1 MIVATAVDDKSPP
14 CHGRT
19 DMTVRSASLVVGFA
33 LLLVPLQ
40 LLADAPNPIGVP
52 KAGDPGGGVGAIR
65 IWYADGVWHLRSST
79 ENSIGKKDKIMVFTG
94 SVVCDEK
101 LTVEGKKLEQ
111 GNGKTSDKV
120 TPHSN
125 GKGFDF
131 QFKTYGQID
140 EAEFKVADK
149 AKNLTFKLMIDGEKA
164 STIRIIIGEKG
175 EHPDKSEFTLPAH
188 PKPKP

>member
-1 MIVATAVDDKSPP
+1 L
-14 CHGRT
+14 
-19 DMTVRSASLVVGFA
+19 TVRSFNLAVGFA
-33 LLLVPLQ
+33 LLLGPLQ
-40 LLADAPNPIGVP
+40 LLAADTPNPIGVP

-94 SVVCDEK
+94 SVVCDDK
-101 LTVEGKKLEQ
+101 MTVEGRKAELK
-111 GNGKTSDKV
+111 GNGKTSDKI
-120 TPHSN
+120 TPHAN

-131 QFKTYGQID
+131 KFQTYGAID
-140 EAEFKVADK
+140 EAEFKVPDR
-149 AKNLTFKLMIDGEKA
+149 AKNLSFKLMIDGEKA

-175 EHPDKSEFTLPAH
+175 EHPEKSEFTLPAH